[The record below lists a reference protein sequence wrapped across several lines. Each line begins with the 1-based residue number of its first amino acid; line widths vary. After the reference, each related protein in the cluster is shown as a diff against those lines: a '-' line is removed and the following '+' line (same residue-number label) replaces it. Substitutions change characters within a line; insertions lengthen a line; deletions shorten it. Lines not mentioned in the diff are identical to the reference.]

1 MSKIKGSNIVNR
13 QAYVTERFG
22 AGAWQRVLEAL
33 GAEDAAALSPR
44 ILASA
49 WYSFETYNRV
59 DATICKLF
67 GNGSPGL
74 CREMGGDSARRALSG
89 TYRVYLKDGPA
100 ALLRRLAV
108 LHRTFYDSGSMEVT
122 AVGEGHCVVRTVY
135 APRSTR
141 TNCLVAQGFYRM
153 VVEMCGGKNVQVS
166 EATCSAD
173 GAPLC
178 LVNIRWC

>member
-1 MSKIKGSNIVNR
+1 LSKVKGSNIINR
-13 QAYVTERFG
+13 QAYVTDRFG
-22 AGAWQRVLEAL
+22 RQAWQRVLAAL
-33 GAEDAAALSPR
+33 GAEDAGLLSPR

-49 WYSFETYNRV
+49 WYPFDIYNRV
-59 DATICKLF
+59 DETICKLF

-74 CREMGGDSARRALSG
+74 CREMGADSACRALSG
-89 TYRVYLKDGPA
+89 TYRVYMKDGPT

-122 AVGEGHCVVRTVY
+122 PVGDGHCVIRTAY

-141 TNCLVAQGFYRM
+141 TNCLVAQGFYRK
-153 VVEMCGGKNVQVS
+153 VVELCGGKNVRIS
-166 EATCSAD
+166 EAACSAD

-178 LVNIRWC
+178 LVNIRWS